1 MRYAMIAALAVC
13 AVAAQA
19 LPQATQKRKIPCK
32 TPENATSCYWTRGRL
47 TFYNINVS
55 YRIWKVGT
63 KRILSVY
70 SGPSTY
76 PPRGAAA
83 FRCDQS

>member
-1 MRYAMIAALAVC
+1 MRYALSAVLALC

-19 LPQATQKRKIPCK
+19 IPQAAPKRKIPCK
-32 TPENATSCYWTRGRL
+32 TPEIAAFCYWMRGRL

-63 KRILSVY
+63 KRLLIVL
-70 SGPSTY
+70 
-76 PPRGAAA
+76 
-83 FRCDQS
+83 